1 MKIQRVGLSG
11 GFVDARRVEGR
22 IDQGYMVQYPNES
35 MKTQSEGA
43 LGGGGAVQR
52 D

>member
-1 MKIQRVGLSG
+1 MKNQRVGLFG
-11 GFVDARRVEGR
+11 GSVDVRRVEGR
-22 IDQGYMVQYPNES
+22 IDRGCMVQYPNKS

-43 LGGGGAVQR
+43 LGGGVVVQK